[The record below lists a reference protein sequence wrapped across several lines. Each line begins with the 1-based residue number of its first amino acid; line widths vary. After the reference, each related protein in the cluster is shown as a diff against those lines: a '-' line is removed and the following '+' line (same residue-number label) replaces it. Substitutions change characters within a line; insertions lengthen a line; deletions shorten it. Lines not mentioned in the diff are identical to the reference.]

1 MRRWAASRRRICTAA
16 ASASASERSLFPSR
30 PCDGMVKR
38 RSTSLEQLEA
48 DAWGC
53 VFFDRLL
60 ATALLHFGE
69 EACPPLVLEAG
80 VGGVHD
86 STNFFT
92 EEELELAVITSISL
106 DHTALL
112 GDTLTEIATNK
123 AGVMRPKTKAVT
135 PSTQPVEALDALQR
149 EADRVGA
156 ELVVVDCSGTVKNR
170 RQREK
175 TASSQQRPA
184 LSKCGGRLFIQ

>member
-1 MRRWAASRRRICTAA
+1 M
-16 ASASASERSLFPSR
+16 
-30 PCDGMVKR
+30 
-38 RSTSLEQLEA
+38 LEA

-69 EACPPLVLEAG
+69 EACPRLVLEAG
-80 VGGVHD
+80 VGGIHD

-112 GDTLTEIATNK
+112 GD
-123 AGVMRPKTKAVT
+123 
-135 PSTQPVEALDALQR
+135 
-149 EADRVGA
+149 AD
-156 ELVVVDCSGTVKNR
+156 
-170 RQREK
+170 
-175 TASSQQRPA
+175 
-184 LSKCGGRLFIQ
+184 